1 MTFQA
6 NQVFDASAMKS
17 VVKGLQDSALKG
29 TGSVHREKLTT
40 VENTLYGIEP
50 HHQVDITFVHLS
62 RCWRWEAELP
72 ETTRQ
77 LVVPVKPMPCDSCKD
92 ECFFHDSGRGTECW
106 PVRMPVF
113 VPPRFMGGYT
123 LENTFTLMGRFSV
136 PQANLLAA
144 LTQWI
149 VEQNPDISDGF
160 ITNGERKP
168 ACDALTTRISLAHR
182 GVMR

>member
-1 MTFQA
+1 MLLPRFREGYRVLAGTNA
-6 NQVFDASAMKS
+6 
-17 VVKGLQDSALKG
+17 GLDRRAARRA
-29 TGSVHREKLTT
+29 V
-40 VENTLYGIEP
+40 
-50 HHQVDITFVHLS
+50 
-62 RCWRWEAELP
+62 
-72 ETTRQ
+72 RQ
-77 LVVPVKPMPCDSCKD
+77 L
-92 ECFFHDSGRGTECW
+92 
-106 PVRMPVF
+106 PVF

>member
-106 PVRMPVF
+106 PVRMQDWPAVQRDEPF
-113 VPPRFMGGYT
+113 DNFPYSYR
-123 LENTFTLMGRFSV
+123 
-136 PQANLLAA
+136 
-144 LTQWI
+144 
-149 VEQNPDISDGF
+149 PDSWEG
-160 ITNGERKP
+160 THS
-168 ACDALTTRISLAHR
+168 RIHSR
-182 GVMR
+182 